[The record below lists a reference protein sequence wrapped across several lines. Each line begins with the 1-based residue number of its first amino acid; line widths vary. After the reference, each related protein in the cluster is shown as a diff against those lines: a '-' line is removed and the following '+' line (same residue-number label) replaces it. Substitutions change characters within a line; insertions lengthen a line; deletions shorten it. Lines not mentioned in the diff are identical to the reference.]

1 MNDKREMKAI
11 VRKEW
16 YRVFKDK
23 KSYLVSLLTPFVF
36 IVLFSF
42 VMQKATAMGTD
53 YTIRVYCEN
62 QAAAEKAEKVV
73 KEYSCT
79 ELVTHSYEETDI
91 TENKVT
97 IAVVIEDDTMHIIY
111 DANLV
116 SNTKAIYQAEMLA
129 DELSIQLTDT
139 ELFSEYQTSMVP
151 ILEKDISTAE
161 EQMNHYFFVFFP
173 FMYVL
178 FIGMVNMFI
187 MSLATDMISGERER
201 GVFDAVL
208 LSGVSESKLLFGKE
222 IAIVS
227 SAIPIYVT
235 GFLSSMLGCI
245 IYERSMRNYLL
256 DIFLTAEN
264 IITLILFGISMA
276 VLSGSIFLLISS
288 CFNKVKQ
295 AKAYAGTGSLIL
307 SFLCLL
313 NQFWKKERLEYIPIA
328 NVVSSMSDMLNGKLN
343 FKAVLISSVSAIL
356 IAGILFVIAGV
367 QIRRRKDD

>member
-1 MNDKREMKAI
+1 MNSKREMKAI
-11 VRKEW
+11 TGKEL

-23 KSYLVSLLTPFVF
+23 KSYIISCLTPLVF

-42 VMQKATAMGTD
+42 IMQKATAMGKD

-62 QAAAEKAEKVV
+62 PVLAEKAEKVID
-73 KEYSCT
+73 EYSYT
-79 ELVTHSYEETDI
+79 EMVTHSYDEMDI
-91 TENKVT
+91 MENKVT
-97 IAVVIEDDTMHIIY
+97 VAVVIEEAVHVIY

-116 SNTKAIYQAEMLA
+116 SNTRAVYQAEMLA

-139 ELFSEYQTSMVP
+139 ELFSEYRASMVP
-151 ILEKDISTAE
+151 ILEKNTSTAE
-161 EQMNHYFFVFFP
+161 ERMNHYFFILFP

-178 FIGMVNMFI
+178 FIGLVNMFI

-208 LSGVSESKLLFGKE
+208 LSGVSERKLLLGKE

-235 GFLSSMLGCI
+235 GFLSTILGCI
-245 IYERSMRNYLL
+245 IYERSIWRYLL
-256 DIFLTAEN
+256 DIFLTVEN
-264 IITLILFGISMA
+264 ITTLILFGISMA
-276 VLSGSIFLLISS
+276 VLTGSIFLYISS
-288 CFNKVKQ
+288 CFNKVKH
-295 AKAYAGTGSLIL
+295 AKAHTGTSSLII

-313 NQFWKKERLEYIPIA
+313 NQFWKKELLEYIPVI

-343 FKAVLISSVSAIL
+343 FKAVLISSVLAII
-356 IAGILFVIAGV
+356 IACVLFAIAGV